1 MKYIFSLLILLLITI
16 LTLFASQLI
25 GVFFICIVYEIPL
38 VEFDSILKNIT
49 SHPELRTAILLLQ
62 GFATQIFGFLAVA
75 LFFTKYV
82 YKFNQANT
90 SNGTLSVMNPNLAQ
104 QILEE
109 PFLKRYKTPAFIF
122 LVVIVLAIVAFP
134 AVQLTGILNGAI
146 EFPEALK
153 GLENWMRTK
162 EDAAQ
167 MLTLFMTD
175 FSSPLQT
182 ILGFIVIAVLAG
194 LSEEVFFRGVV
205 QPLFQNLTKN
215 KHAAIWITAIIFS
228 AIHFQFYGF
237 IPRMLLGA
245 LFGYLYVY
253 TNNILIPIWA
263 HILNNGITLFLALYI
278 DRTLLESPQAEEI
291 NFTIILVGI
300 IGFLI
305 CIGILIFIK
314 KTMEKQV
321 EKNMKVGKK

>member
-1 MKYIFSLLILLLITI
+1 MKYLFSLLILFVITI

-25 GVFFICIVYEIPL
+25 GVFVIGLVYDISL
-38 VEFDSILKNIT
+38 IEFDAVLQNVT

-62 GFATQIFGFLAVA
+62 GLTTQIFGFLAVA

-82 YKFNQANT
+82 YKFNQVNQNSGAVH
-90 SNGTLSVMNPNLAQ
+90 VMNPKLAQ
-104 QILEE
+104 HFLEE
-109 PFLKRYKTPAFIF
+109 PFLQRYKTPALVF
-122 LVVIVLAIVAFP
+122 LIVFVLAIVAFP
-134 AVQLTGILNGAI
+134 AIQLIGALNGAI
-146 EFPEALK
+146 EFPEFLK

-167 MLTLFMTD
+167 VLTLFMTD

-194 LSEEVFFRGVV
+194 LSEEVFFRGVL
-205 QPLFQNLTKN
+205 QPLFQNITKN

-245 LFGYLYVY
+245 LFGYIYIY
-253 TNNILIPIWA
+253 TNNIAVPIWA
-263 HILNNGITLFLALYI
+263 HILNNGIALFLALYV
-278 DRTLLESPQAEEI
+278 DKALLESPQAKEI
-291 NFTIILVGI
+291 NFILIVVGI
-300 IGFLI
+300 VSFVI
-305 CIGILIFIK
+305 CIGILKFIK
-314 KTMEKQV
+314 KIMEKEV
-321 EKNMKVGKK
+321 EENLK